1 MNNKTQEVSEAFC
14 VNCHNYK
21 EEIDKLL
28 KQQKTEQQIS
38 INKLEEIINKM
49 QTNVNNLHGNIT
61 KLKNHTEIT
70 KSICLAM
77 KILAKIK
84 KCSNLQMDL
93 KLMVCR
99 LFLNFSLFNH
109 AKAAIQK
116 CSVEKVFCDF
126 NRIALQ
132 RYGMFSCKFAA
143 YFQSTISQEH
153 L

>member
-1 MNNKTQEVSEAFC
+1 MFSYENIS
-14 VNCHNYK
+14 
-21 EEIDKLL
+21 
-28 KQQKTEQQIS
+28 QK
-38 INKLEEIINKM
+38 
-49 QTNVNNLHGNIT
+49 
-61 KLKNHTEIT
+61 
-70 KSICLAM
+70 
-77 KILAKIK
+77 K

-143 YFQSTISQEH
+143 YFQSTISQDYLYNRKTQQIKKTEKNGRTRA
-153 L
+153 LFFLIEI